1 MKSLR
6 WALGGL
12 TVCAGSFTHDCA
24 RFKEELYTQTCQ
36 PCPSGAPTGYF
47 GNTSLTCVEAKD
59 VFYDECSGVC
69 ADPSVP
75 RNMYRLVQLR
85 DTSGERNHWAIRY
98 DDPKSSS
105 TTTFLGGTFV
115 KTTSEPI
122 DVTEHNF
129 YLVDNPLGKF
139 VVRWDDDNG
148 PNSTQ
153 HGYTYYDYTRNASVV
168 YTRGPI
174 VKLPWWSLYVECFAE
189 ITGDKLYVTKY
200 YTYTLDTTG
209 AELLDGGGNTYL
221 MGNHREEYVRTTV
234 SSPNTGDVPSREF
247 CSTNAINFNF
257 AICVDYFYVYGS
269 AYGPGRF
276 SHIDFTN
283 TFDDNLLRYAIP
295 WVYANFSELK
305 GRDVCAYS
313 CDAFD
318 CNSLSDTYA
327 ESYCNIIATSVSN
340 CYRYESTQ
348 TTMGGYHSICART
361 CCQIAQAQS

>member
-1 MKSLR
+1 MRSLR

-12 TVCAGSFTHDCA
+12 AVCAGSFPHDCA
-24 RFKEELYTQTCQ
+24 RFKEELYYQTCP
-36 PCPSGAPTGYF
+36 PCPSGAPTGFF
-47 GNTSLTCVEAKD
+47 GETSLTCVEAKD

-75 RNMYRLVQLR
+75 RNMYNLVQLR
-85 DTSGERNHWAIRY
+85 DTSGDRNHWAIRY
-98 DDPKSSS
+98 DDPKSPS

-115 KTTSEPI
+115 KTTSDPI
-122 DVTEHNF
+122 DTTVHHF
-129 YLVDNPLGKF
+129 YWVDNPLGKF

-148 PNSTQ
+148 PNAVQ
-153 HGYTYYDYTRNASVV
+153 HGYIYYDYTRNALVV

-174 VKLPWWSLYVECFAE
+174 IFYTQWSLYTECVAE
-189 ITGDKLYVTKY
+189 ITGNKLYVTKS

-221 MGNHREEYVRTTV
+221 IGNPREEYVRIAV

-247 CSTNAINFNF
+247 CSTNAENFDF
-257 AICVDYFYVYGS
+257 AICVDHFYIYGGLGKLS
-269 AYGPGRF
+269 D
-276 SHIDFTN
+276 IDFTN
-283 TFDDNLLRYAIP
+283 TYEYNFR
-295 WVYANFSELK
+295 NFSFPWESVKETELK
-305 GRDVCAYS
+305 GRDVCAYT

-327 ESYCNIIATSVSN
+327 ESYCNIIATSVSY
-340 CYRYESTQ
+340 CYSYASTQ
-348 TTMGGYHSICART
+348 TTRGGYHRICART